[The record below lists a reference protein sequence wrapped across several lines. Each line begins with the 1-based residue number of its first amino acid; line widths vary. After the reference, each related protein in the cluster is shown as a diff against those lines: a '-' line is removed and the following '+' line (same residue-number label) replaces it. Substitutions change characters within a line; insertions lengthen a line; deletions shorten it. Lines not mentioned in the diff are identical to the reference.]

1 MHFVVFRLS
10 KSGLSFGQT
19 AFIFE
24 QSAFQSCFLAKK
36 LYVFILGGQFV
47 AHQFFAYGNL
57 FSQQPKA
64 FGVAGHPLPDLFNVA
79 LTLGNGFILG
89 SQSGFISLE
98 LGELLPDFAL
108 YELFLDRCKRHTD
121 DPPTNWDPIFS
132 HLSK

>member
-1 MHFVVFRLS
+1 MVRLL
-10 KSGLSFGQT
+10 LSSS
-19 AFIFE
+19 

-79 LTLGNGFILG
+79 FALGNCLILG
-89 SQSGFISLE
+89 SQAGLISLE

-108 YELFLDRCKRHTD
+108 YELFLDRCKRHTA